1 MPRRRPPGEG
11 HVVNNIF
18 LLAAAVLFLPWLV
31 NAQQQQRPGSGVRQ
45 RQESPHESLEASP
58 LHTLEATKVPPQQ
71 VETPLIAQR
80 RKNTIS
86 INERDINND
95 ASAIATLAPAGSAV
109 AAPSIKRPNTSSVG
123 LSPPHDARSL
133 KDWDVEDFV
142 LLATVDGTLHARE
155 RKKGLKKWD
164 LKLGGLEPMVQTTY
178 YRRNRSS
185 VEEDFETIPI
195 DNYLWAIEPS
205 RDGSIYIYQPGG
217 PSPGLVDTGLTMKK
231 LVDVMAPHW
240 TEDPPVMYSGEKKT
254 TMMTVDAE
262 TGLVIGH
269 FSPTGAHVN
278 QDIGRGNCKN
288 TGFPS
293 DECASNQV
301 LTIGR
306 TEYTVGI
313 QGTKD
318 GHQIATLRFFEWTP
332 NSYDHDLSRQYHQ
345 TKDQKYIY
353 AKHDG
358 LVIGFHHETPD
369 EIPRALFREKFDSP
383 VVRVFDVGR
392 HYTLQNSNPPL
403 MILPQPLPPDM
414 DDSTAAQRAG
424 SIFLNHTEDGS
435 WYAMSGKSYPL
446 VDIQKPRQ
454 AQCMNRDWGS
464 LRHTWDIMNN
474 ERLSEALVGLHSI
487 EGQSTREQLLT
498 ISPPSSLDT
507 PVEPEFQDRTPA
519 LAAPPSV
526 IRKLQTLPQ
535 MILQSLLDFI
545 KNPFWMIIG
554 LFLMIFYKAQIKQQI
569 NLTAGRFFEE
579 KQIPSFIKDA
589 AEWTGIANLPTAR
602 VPTVEPINDSPVPP
616 VVEVVKVGEDDARV
630 PVVEIV
636 EKDVAVMPALVTPPT
651 EEVVAASP
659 EKKKKRTHRGQRG
672 GVKHKKGYKNPSPEA
687 SQILELSQDGN
698 PPKPQPT
705 VDDAVRNAQNMG
717 QQTNLEPDIRTV
729 PNDPSEVSGPVLRV
743 GALEC
748 DTEQLIG
755 TGSNG
760 TMVFR
765 GKFDGR
771 DVAVK
776 RMLIQFFDIASQ
788 ETKLLRES
796 DDHPNGRRFSS
807 LNTLYCTNNPQS
819 FDTLRNSKRRDFCT
833 SRLNCVL
840 HLWLM

>member
-1 MPRRRPPGEG
+1 MPRRRPPGDG
-11 HVVNNIF
+11 HVANNLF

-31 NAQQQQRPGSGVRQ
+31 HAQQQQRPGSGVRQ

-58 LHTLEATKVPPQQ
+58 LPTVEATKLPQQ
-71 VETPLIAQR
+71 LETPLIAQR
-80 RKNTIS
+80 RKNTLS
-86 INERDINND
+86 INNRDIEND

-109 AAPSIKRPNTSSVG
+109 AAPSFKRPNTSTAG
-123 LSPPHDARSL
+123 LSPPHDARNL

-155 RKKGLKKWD
+155 RKKGVKKWD

-185 VEEDFETIPI
+185 VEEDFETMPI

-217 PSPGLVDTGLTMKK
+217 SSPGLVNTGLTMKK

-262 TGLVIGH
+262 TGIVIGH
-269 FSPTGAHVN
+269 FSPTGAYVN
-278 QDIGRGNCKN
+278 QDVGKGNCKN

-293 DECASNQV
+293 DECATNQV

-332 NSYDHDLSRQYHQ
+332 NHFDHDLSRQYHQ

-358 LVIGFHHETPD
+358 LVIGFHHENPD
-369 EIPRALFREKFDSP
+369 DIPRPLFQEKFDSP

-392 HYTLQNSNPPL
+392 HYTLENSNPPL
-403 MILPQPLPPDM
+403 MILPQPLPPDL
-414 DDSTAAQRAG
+414 DENTAEQRAG

-446 VDIQKPRQ
+446 VDLQKPRQ
-454 AQCMNRDWGS
+454 AQCMNQEWRNH
-464 LRHTWDIMNN
+464 RHTWDIMNGA
-474 ERLSEALVGLHSI
+474 RLSEALVGLHSI
-487 EGQSTREQLLT
+487 EAQSGSEQLLT
-498 ISPPSSLDT
+498 ISPPSLIDT
-507 PVEPEFQDRTPA
+507 PVDVDLQDRTPA
-519 LAAPPSV
+519 LAGPPTV
-526 IRKLQTLPQ
+526 IQKLQTLPQ
-535 MILQSLLDFI
+535 MILQYFLDFI
-545 KNPFWMIIG
+545 KNPIWMAIAFALVIT
-554 LFLMIFYKAQIKQQI
+554 YKAQIKQQI
-569 NLTAGRFFEE
+569 HLTAGRLFEE
-579 KQIPSFIKDA
+579 KQIPSFLKETTEQSEGTIIPAPQLPEAKA
-589 AEWTGIANLPTAR
+589 ANELPVQA
-602 VPTVEPINDSPVPP
+602 VVDNVLAGKEDVGVASVEVTVEKETPLVAPP
-616 VVEVVKVGEDDARV
+616 APADD
-630 PVVEIV
+630 
-636 EKDVAVMPALVTPPT
+636 PP
-651 EEVVAASP
+651 AASP
-659 EKKKKRTHRGQRG
+659 EKKKEKKAHRGRRG
-672 GVKHKKGYKNPSPEA
+672 GVKHRKGNKNPSPEA
-687 SQILELSQDGN
+687 SQILEGSQDGN

-717 QQTNLEPDIRTV
+717 QQTNLEPDIQTI
-729 PNDPSEVSGPVLRV
+729 PNDPSEVSGPILRV

-796 DDHPNGRRFSS
+796 DDHPNGKCLLF
-807 LNTLYCTNNPQS
+807 
-819 FDTLRNSKRRDFCT
+819 
-833 SRLNCVL
+833 
-840 HLWLM
+840 

>member
-31 NAQQQQRPGSGVRQ
+31 SAQQQQRPGSGVRQ
-45 RQESPHESLEASP
+45 RQESPHESLEANP
-58 LHTLEATKVPPQQ
+58 LHTAEATKRSPL
-71 VETPLIAQR
+71 VETPLIVQR

-86 INERDINND
+86 VNNRDIQND

-109 AAPSIKRPNTSSVG
+109 AAPSVKRPNTSSVG
-123 LSPPHDARSL
+123 LSPPHDARNL

-155 RKKGLKKWD
+155 RKKGVKKWD

-217 PSPGLVDTGLTMKK
+217 PSPGLVNTGLTMKK
-231 LVDVMAPHW
+231 LVEVMSPHW
-240 TEDPPVMYSGEKKT
+240 TEDPPVMYTGEKKT

-262 TGLVIGH
+262 TGIVIGH
-269 FSPTGAHVN
+269 FSPTGAYVN
-278 QDIGRGNCKN
+278 QEAGKGNCKN

-293 DECASNQV
+293 DECNSNQV

-313 QGTKD
+313 QGAKD

-332 NSYDHDLSRQYHQ
+332 NSFDHDLSRQYHQ

-353 AKHDG
+353 AQHDG
-358 LVIGFHHETPD
+358 LVIGFHHETPN
-369 EIPRALFREKFDSP
+369 ETPRPLFREKFDSP

-392 HYTLQNSNPPL
+392 HYTLENSNPPL

-414 DDSTAAQRAG
+414 DQKTAEERAG

-446 VDIQKPRQ
+446 VDLQKPRQ
-454 AQCMNRDWGS
+454 AQCMNQEYRRH
-464 LRHTWDIMNN
+464 RHTWDIMNN
-474 ERLSEALVGLHSI
+474 ARLSEALVGLHSI
-487 EGQSTREQLLT
+487 EGQTTQEQLLT
-498 ISPPSSLDT
+498 ISPPSAIDT
-507 PVEPEFQDRTPA
+507 SRDADLQDHTIQ
-519 LAAPPSV
+519 LARPPSV
-526 IRKLQTLPQ
+526 MQKLQSFPNRL
-535 MILQSLLDFI
+535 LQYVLDFI
-545 KNPFWMIIG
+545 TNPIWMAIAFILIIT
-554 LFLMIFYKAQIKQQI
+554 YKAQIKQYVQ
-569 NLTAGRFFEE
+569 LTAGRLLEE
-579 KQIPSFIKDA
+579 KQIPSFLKDSAEQIHEATGATVPVAKVDSIDVPKVEVAVDEIKPGNVDTLA
-589 AEWTGIANLPTAR
+589 
-602 VPTVEPINDSPVPP
+602 PVPQ
-616 VVEVVKVGEDDARV
+616 VN
-630 PVVEIV
+630 I
-636 EKDVAVMPALVTPPT
+636 EKDIAAIVAPPST
-651 EEVVAASP
+651 DEMLPASP
-659 EKKKKRTHRGQRG
+659 EKKKEKKAHRGRRG
-672 GVKHKKGYKNPSPEA
+672 GVKHRKGNKNPSPEA
-687 SQILELSQDGN
+687 SQILEVSQDDI
-698 PPKPQPT
+698 PRKPEPT
-705 VDDAVRNAQNMG
+705 VDDAVRNAQKMG
-717 QQTNLEPDIRTV
+717 QQTKLEPDIHTV
-729 PNDPSEVSGPVLRV
+729 PNDPSEVSGPILRI

-748 DTEQLIG
+748 DTEQRIG
-755 TGSNG
+755 NGSNG
-760 TMVFR
+760 TLVFR

-796 DDHPNGRRFSS
+796 DDHPNGKQSAMKPIYTANTTSHPILRTGTSWRFLVHCAGVVSCIIGRC
-807 LNTLYCTNNPQS
+807 Y
-819 FDTLRNSKRRDFCT
+819 
-833 SRLNCVL
+833 
-840 HLWLM
+840 

>member
-1 MPRRRPPGEG
+1 
-11 HVVNNIF
+11 VNNIF

-31 NAQQQQRPGSGVRQ
+31 NAQQQQRPGSGIRQ

-58 LHTLEATKVPPQQ
+58 LHTVEATKIHPQQ

-86 INERDINND
+86 VNDRDINND

-123 LSPPHDARSL
+123 LSPPQDARSL

-155 RKKGLKKWD
+155 RKKGVKKWD

-205 RDGSIYIYQPGG
+205 RDGSIYIYQPSG
-217 PSPGLVDTGLTMKK
+217 PSPGLVNTGLTMKK
-231 LVDVMAPHW
+231 LVDVMSPHW

-269 FSPTGAHVN
+269 FSPTGAYVN
-278 QDIGRGNCKN
+278 QDVGRDNCKN

-332 NSYDHDLSRQYHQ
+332 NSYDHDLSRQYHE

-358 LVIGFHHETPD
+358 LVIGFHHDTLD
-369 EIPRALFREKFDSP
+369 EHPRALFREKFDSP

-392 HYTLQNSNPPL
+392 HYTLQNSNPSL
-403 MILPQPLPPDM
+403 MILPQPLPPDL
-414 DDSTAAQRAG
+414 DESIAEQRAG

-446 VDIQKPRQ
+446 VDLQKPRE
-454 AQCMNRDWGS
+454 AQCMNQEWRN
-464 LRHTWDIMNN
+464 RPHIWDIMNSA
-474 ERLSEALVGLHSI
+474 RLSEALVGLHSI
-487 EGQSTREQLLT
+487 DGQSSQMPLRT
-498 ISPPSSLDT
+498 ISPPSTIDT
-507 PVEPEFQDRTPA
+507 PTEPDLQDRAPA
-519 LAAPPSV
+519 LAVPPSV
-526 IRKLQTLPQ
+526 IRKLQSLPQ
-535 MILQSLLDFI
+535 MVFESLLDFI

-554 LFLMIFYKAQIKQQI
+554 LSMMIFYRAQIKQHI
-569 NLTAGRFFEE
+569 HLTAGRLFEE

-589 AEWTGIANLPTAR
+589 AERAGLANLPTVQAR
-602 VPTVEPINDSPVPP
+602 TVPIDGTPVPP
-616 VVEVVKVGEDDARV
+616 IVDVVKADADEAGA

-636 EKDVAVMPALVTPPT
+636 VKKDVVVVPAPVLAPVPAPTDEVAVV
-651 EEVVAASP
+651 SP

-672 GVKHKKGYKNPSPEA
+672 GVKHKKGHKPPSPEA
-687 SQILELSQDGN
+687 SQILERSQDGN

-729 PNDPSEVSGPVLRV
+729 PNDPAEVSGPILRV

-796 DDHPNGRRFSS
+796 DDHPNGKWFFIPGS
-807 LNTLYCTNNPQS
+807 LYIANITQS
-819 FDTLRNSKRRDFCT
+819 FDILHSNKRLDFCT
-833 SRLNCVL
+833 SRLNYVQ
-840 HLWLM
+840 HLCPT